1 VAAEVFC
8 PFSTGRARCDC
19 PSMEERACIIGE
31 DEPEANPYTAP
42 PEPSKMPTRILD
54 ELADREAARYE
65 DDIVKGWDRY

>member
-1 VAAEVFC
+1 
-8 PFSTGRARCDC
+8 
-19 PSMEERACIIGE
+19 MEERACIIGE